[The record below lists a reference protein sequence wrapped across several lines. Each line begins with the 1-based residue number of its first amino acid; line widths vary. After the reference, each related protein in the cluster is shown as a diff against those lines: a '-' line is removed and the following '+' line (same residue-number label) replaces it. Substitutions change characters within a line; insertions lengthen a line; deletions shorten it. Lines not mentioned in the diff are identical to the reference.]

1 MRVSMASSAFLV
13 GFPLLSQ
20 SVFGFTVDSFCRTPS
35 RFRPLPMV
43 GTNDNWFD
51 SKRQGYQNVLKDMD
65 TLQGSIEHANSTVEL
80 EVQMLALEQ
89 VEKKF
94 GLIAAQFAPPEG
106 LSLED
111 YQKTIKLFLT
121 LPPELRVAL
130 VKALELEGEAAG
142 DFRRIPDI
150 ATKLYEQRFT
160 LTPRLL
166 IDSLKAAK
174 AGKVKAMTAGPE
186 LSPKEES
193 DRLLTELFNGNSPES
208 IRTENRVKQVLGRVT
223 RKEGFQ
229 PTAKDLEI
237 LVGALDSSTF
247 VLKGKPEEIPGGYVI
262 RGTNKMKS
270 SAELIDALDAK
281 LPTSWNGTVSY
292 MPDMVK
298 EPEMFMEEENVL
310 VLFHKDF
317 SPQTNEWFFRFVS
330 ASALVTAFLFSVGV
344 YGSTDA
350 LTNKITDLAA
360 VGDFSGVDLFNGKIA
375 EVLLP
380 LAVILASHE
389 IGHFLIAR
397 NENITTT
404 SGFPTLLPF
413 WSSLPLLGSLTRISS
428 SPRNKTALFDFA
440 FLGPLLGFVSSFIF
454 LGIGLV
460 ATQATLGTDAAQYL
474 PALPVSVLK
483 LSTLGGTIVDN
494 FFGGDGYIIGQD
506 PSEAVSLHP
515 YAIAGFCGMMINALE
530 MIPLGSTDGGRLSQS
545 LFGREGHSAVG
556 GLAWLTLLI
565 SSFTMGESQGAALT
579 AVWIVTSVT
588 QNDMEVPARDETDV
602 VNLPRSLA
610 AFSMWFLA
618 FLAIVPIA

>member
-1 MRVSMASSAFLV
+1 VLSNAFLL
-13 GFPLLSQ
+13 GFPLLFHSA
-20 SVFGFTVDSFCRTPS
+20 FGFTVDSSCRTPS
-35 RFRPLPMV
+35 RFRPLSMA
-43 GTNDNWFD
+43 GTNDNWLD
-51 SKRQGYQNVLKDMD
+51 SKRDGYQNILKDID
-65 TLQGSIEHANSTVEL
+65 TLQGFIEQANSTLEL

-89 VEKKF
+89 VEKEF
-94 GLIAAQFAPPEG
+94 GMITAQFAPPDS
-106 LSLED
+106 LSLGD
-111 YQKTIKLFLT
+111 YEKTIKTFLT

-130 VKALELEGEAAG
+130 VKALELEDEAAG

-150 ATKLYEQRFT
+150 ATKLYQQRFT
-160 LTPRLL
+160 LTPKLL
-166 IDSLKAAK
+166 VDSLKSVK
-174 AGKVKAMTAGPE
+174 LGGKVKANRTDPE
-186 LSPKEES
+186 LSRNEKSE
-193 DRLLTELFNGNSPES
+193 RLITELFDGKSRES
-208 IRTENRVKQVLGRVT
+208 IQDERRVKQLLGRVT

-237 LVGALDSSTF
+237 LIGALDSSTF
-247 VLKGKPEEIPGGYVI
+247 VLKGKPEEISGGYVI
-262 RGTNKMKS
+262 RGTNKKKS

-281 LPTSWNGTVSY
+281 FPTSWNGSVSY
-292 MPDMVK
+292 MPDIVN
-298 EPEMFMEEENVL
+298 ELEFDTDQENVL

-317 SPQTNEWFFRFVS
+317 SSQTNEWFFRFVS

-389 IGHFLIAR
+389 IGHFLIAK
-397 NENITTT
+397 NENITTS

-413 WSSLPLLGSLTRISS
+413 PSGLPLLGSLTRISS

-494 FFGGDGYIIGQD
+494 FFGGGGYIIGQD
-506 PSEAVSLHP
+506 PSETVSLHP

-545 LFGREGHSAVG
+545 LFGREGHSIVG
-556 GLAWLTLLI
+556 GSAWLAI
-565 SSFTMGESQGAALT
+565 FVSFFNMGESQGSALMAA
-579 AVWIVTSVT
+579 WIVASIT
-588 QNDMEVPARDETDV
+588 QNDMEVPARDETDD

-610 AFSMWFLA
+610 AFSMWFLSL
-618 FLAIVPIA
+618 LAIVPMTQ